1 MKINEAI
8 KKAGNLPIS
17 RESWKSMA
25 LSEKPALLNIEG
37 GLETCLIASPL
48 GWRLSSED
56 ISADDWTLS
65 FKRSSQFTGD
75 NPAKHKEV
83 SSVPKQTTRASVIEQ
98 SVKLYFKLKSNLTDE
113 QIRKVA
119 KILLAMAS

>member
-25 LSEKPALLNIEG
+25 LSEKPALLNVG
-37 GLETCLIASPL
+37 DGLETCLIASPL
-48 GWRLSSED
+48 GRQLSSED
-56 ISADDWTLS
+56 LNADDWTLS
-65 FKRSSQFTGD
+65 FRRSSQFTGD
-75 NPAKHKEV
+75 DPTKHKEV